1 MMKSQA
7 KELLPFILLYII
19 FNNFFLFGK
28 GWLAVYGID
37 HLVMIVA
44 NSLIFIL
51 NVLVYSMQRR
61 ALRNTN
67 PNVFVRSVMAGM
79 MIKMA
84 VCVVALIIY
93 ALAFRKTFSKMSV
106 FASMFLYLIYLFAEV
121 RAAGKLNKQKNG

>member
-1 MMKSQA
+1 MKSQA
-7 KELLPFILLYII
+7 KELLPFILLYIV
-19 FNNFFLFGK
+19 FNNLFLFGK
-28 GWLAVYGID
+28 EWLAAYGID

-61 ALRNTN
+61 ALKNTN

-84 VCVVALIIY
+84 VCILALIIY
-93 ALAFRKTFSKMSV
+93 ALAFRRTFSKMSV
-106 FASMFLYLIYLFAEV
+106 FASMFLYLVYLFAEV